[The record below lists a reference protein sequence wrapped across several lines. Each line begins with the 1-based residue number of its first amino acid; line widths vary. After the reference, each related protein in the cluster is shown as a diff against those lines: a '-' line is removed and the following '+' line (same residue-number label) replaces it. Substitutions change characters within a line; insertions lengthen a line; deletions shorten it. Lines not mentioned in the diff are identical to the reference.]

1 MRAERA
7 GWAGLGAKSVSHIVC
22 LVRFM
27 LRNSDGL
34 RSLRLQVERGIVP
47 VPWHHS
53 VRLALR
59 TTTLFRTPL
68 FMSKLTLHEL
78 TISPNNVKVRIGLGY
93 KGLEYDRKPLEFGA
107 AGPERAELV
116 KLSRQTR
123 TPVLEHGDTVI
134 YDSNGILRYLDAN
147 FPETP
152 TLYSEDHETMGKIEQ
167 FELWAR
173 TDLSKPIG
181 MIFGQ
186 AFSAKQDAAVGV
198 EASELLHE
206 LTAKIEKT
214 LEASDYLLGATPT
227 GADLA
232 IAPFIRLGMLSEEG
246 AQVAAPITTVFHK
259 MLQLGEGRER
269 TRAWVKRLHEYD
281 AVDLG

>member
-1 MRAERA
+1 
-7 GWAGLGAKSVSHIVC
+7 
-22 LVRFM
+22 
-27 LRNSDGL
+27 
-34 RSLRLQVERGIVP
+34 
-47 VPWHHS
+47 
-53 VRLALR
+53 
-59 TTTLFRTPL
+59 
-68 FMSKLTLHEL
+68 MSKLILHEL

-93 KGLEYDRKPLEFGA
+93 KGLDYERRPLEFGA
-107 AGPERAELV
+107 TGPDRAHLV

-147 FPETP
+147 FPDTP
-152 TLYSEDHETMGKIEQ
+152 TLYTEDHEEMGKIEQ
-167 FELWAR
+167 LELWAR

-186 AFSAKQDAAVGV
+186 AFSPKQDAAVGV
-198 EASELLHE
+198 EASSMINE
-206 LTAKIEKT
+206 LTAKIEKS
-214 LEASDYLLGATPT
+214 LESNDYLLGSTPT

-232 IAPFIRLGMLSEEG
+232 TGPLIRLAMLSEEG
-246 AQVAAPITTVFHK
+246 AKIAPPITTVFHQ

-269 TRAWVKRLHEYD
+269 TRAWVNRLHEYD